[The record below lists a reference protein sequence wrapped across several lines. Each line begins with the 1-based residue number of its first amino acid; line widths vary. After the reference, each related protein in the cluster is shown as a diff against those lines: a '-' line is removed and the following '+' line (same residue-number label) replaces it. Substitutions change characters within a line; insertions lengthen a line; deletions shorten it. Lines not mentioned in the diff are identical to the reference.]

1 MAAEFVGKAARL
13 HVRTGSWED
22 AIGDLRQEVVY
33 RQEAG
38 TSAGQAVM
46 GLVLIELK
54 REDVVAAEKVF
65 KELGGFMDGGQVQ
78 AASKIFQ
85 VGLERQYYFSHTKIS
100 TLETLKILPF
110 WDPL

>member
-85 VGLERQYYFSHTKIS
+85 VSLERQYYFLHTKMKNQHTMIY
-100 TLETLKILPF
+100 KVFIKP
-110 WDPL
+110 